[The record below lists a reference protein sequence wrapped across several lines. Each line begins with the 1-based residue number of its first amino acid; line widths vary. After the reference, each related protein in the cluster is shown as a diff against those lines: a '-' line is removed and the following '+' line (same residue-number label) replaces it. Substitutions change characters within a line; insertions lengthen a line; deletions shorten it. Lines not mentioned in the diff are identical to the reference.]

1 MVNQILSSPS
11 PNDEDFIP
19 IENGSVEFDDSIE
32 QYFTPDDAIS
42 DDNSLP
48 KPALCITFYD
58 SSEDTNHNEDRIQ
71 YPFAP
76 NIVPAFSM
84 SFSDQSDFTSSPH
97 SSLGSNDFNRSIFQ
111 NAVEN
116 ELLDENVLNQYGYF
130 TMSLNTLAEDT
141 LPINEKIELL
151 KDQAAEKGKQVIQTP
166 FKQQNLDGAEP
177 SQPKKHKL

>member
-1 MVNQILSSPS
+1 
-11 PNDEDFIP
+11 
-19 IENGSVEFDDSIE
+19 
-32 QYFTPDDAIS
+32 
-42 DDNSLP
+42 
-48 KPALCITFYD
+48 
-58 SSEDTNHNEDRIQ
+58 
-71 YPFAP
+71 
-76 NIVPAFSM
+76 M

-130 TMSLNTLAEDT
+130 TLSLNTLDEDT

-151 KDQAAEKGKQVIQTP
+151 KDQAAEKGKQVIQSP

-177 SQPKKHKL
+177 SQPKKQKL